1 MDKLNKKINKIKK
14 DIEIIDSHIAHLNMI
29 IISFK
34 DDIILSTESILH
46 SKINNFMIQ
55 KQPNIH
61 SNLNKLTWYT
71 KYYKHQILMY
81 NMERNVKNKLL
92 KELSVNIINIDMD
105 DILENIGTIV

>member
-1 MDKLNKKINKIKK
+1 MDKLNKTINKIKK

-55 KQPNIH
+55 KQPNINR
-61 SNLNKLTWYT
+61 NLKFYNYFFKFNKF
-71 KYYKHQILMY
+71 
-81 NMERNVKNKLL
+81 
-92 KELSVNIINIDMD
+92 
-105 DILENIGTIV
+105 